1 MFISKIRKGLPLLI
15 LLHGWEGSWQSWTPA
30 IELLKRDFS
39 LIVPDLP
46 GFGKNKLSKPLAL
59 ADYAKFVANLLKIKK
74 IKKAVII
81 GHSFGGAVAAKTA
94 IDYPQLVSKLIL
106 VDAALI
112 RKKSVLK
119 KFFIAAA
126 HCGRNFFSLPAV
138 NLLFPLARRL
148 FYSLSRM
155 DDSDYFRIGEDSF
168 LKLTFSRIVEED
180 LTFQLNLIKTSTF
193 IIWGGK
199 DKETPLKE
207 GKEIHRAI
215 KNSKLLFFPGAGH
228 FSYLDDLPKFCSE
241 IKKFIY
247 AP

>member
-1 MFISKIRKGLPLLI
+1 MRDPFPNQVLFQEAQGLGIDGL
-15 LLHGWEGSWQSWTPA
+15 E
-30 IELLKRDFS
+30 E
-39 LIVPDLP
+39 LP
-46 GFGKNKLSKPLAL
+46 GFCLRLVGDFA
-59 ADYAKFVANLLKIKK
+59 F
-74 IKKAVII
+74 
-81 GHSFGGAVAAKTA
+81 FQF
-94 IDYPQLVSKLIL
+94 PQQ
-106 VDAALI
+106 
-112 RKKSVLK
+112 
-119 KFFIAAA
+119 
-126 HCGRNFFSLPAV
+126 
-138 NLLFPLARRL
+138 
-148 FYSLSRM
+148 
-155 DDSDYFRIGEDSF
+155 F